1 MFLPWILCGVLSIV
15 VVILIIKLSLIQKS
29 INEICT
35 NLEDH
40 LFNDTNKLIYV
51 SSNDKHIRYL
61 AIKLNS
67 NLLELRKL
75 KRQYQFGNRELK
87 DAVTNISH
95 DLRTPLT
102 AICGYLD
109 LLKDET
115 KSAEVARYL
124 GYIGE
129 RAEAL
134 KALTEELFRYS
145 VIIST
150 KDEMQYENVC
160 INSVLENSIASFYCS
175 LTERKIT
182 PIINITEKHIVRH
195 LNKDALSRVFGN
207 IINNAVKYS
216 DGDLDIT
223 LSDDGKII
231 FCNTAASLDEVQVG
245 KLFDRFYTVEAARKS
260 TGLGLAI
267 AKSLVEQMN
276 GTIKANYADS
286 RLSIIIEFQDG
297 IRYLGK

>member
-1 MFLPWILCGVLSIV
+1 MLPWIICGVLIFIIIV
-15 VVILIIKLSLIQKS
+15 LITKIRIMQKS
-29 INEICT
+29 MDEICVC
-35 NLEDH
+35 LSEH
-40 LFNDTNKLIYV
+40 LSSDTNQLITV
-51 SSNDKHIRYL
+51 SSSDKYVRHL
-61 AIKLNS
+61 ANEMSTQLS
-67 NLLELRKL
+67 ELRNQR
-75 KRQYQFGNRELK
+75 RQYINGDRELK

-102 AICGYLD
+102 AICGYLE
-109 LLKDET
+109 LLKDEN

-216 DGDLDIT
+216 DGDLDVT

-286 RLSIIIEFQDG
+286 KLSIIIKFQDG

>member
-1 MFLPWILCGVLSIV
+1 MVLPWILCAVLSV
-15 VVILIIKLSLIQKS
+15 VVVVLIVKLSLIQKS
-29 INEICT
+29 INEICE
-35 NLEDH
+35 NLEDR

-51 SSNDKHIRYL
+51 SSNDKHIRSL

-67 NLLELRKL
+67 NLSELRKL
-75 KRQYQFGNRELK
+75 KRQYQTGNRELK

-102 AICGYLD
+102 AICGYLE
-109 LLKDET
+109 LLNDEN

-150 KDEMQYENVC
+150 KDELLYENVC
-160 INSVLENSIASFYCS
+160 INSALENSIASFYYA
-175 LTERKIT
+175 LTERNIT
-182 PIINITEKHIVRH
+182 PTINITEKHIMRY
-195 LNKDALSRVFGN
+195 LNQEALTRVFGN
-207 IINNAVKYS
+207 VLNNAVKYS
-216 DGDLDIT
+216 DGDLDIS
-223 LSDDGKII
+223 LSDDGKIT
-231 FCNTAASLDEVQVG
+231 FSNTAMSLDEVHVG
-245 KLFDRFYTVEAARKS
+245 KLFDRFYTVETARKS

-267 AKSLVEQMN
+267 AKTLVEQMN
-276 GTIKANYADS
+276 GKIEANYKNKKI
-286 RLSIIIEFQDG
+286 SIVISFSEVSQ
-297 IRYLGK
+297 

>member
-1 MFLPWILCGVLSIV
+1 MVLSWILCAMLFIAV
-15 VVILIIKLSLIQKS
+15 VALVIKILLMQKS
-29 INEICT
+29 INEICV

-40 LFNDTNKLIYV
+40 LFNDTNKLICV
-51 SSNDKHIRYL
+51 SSNDKYIRSL
-61 AIKLNS
+61 ATKLNY

-75 KRQYQFGNRELK
+75 KRQYQIGNCELK

-102 AICGYLD
+102 AICGYLE
-109 LLKDET
+109 LLNDEN

-145 VIIST
+145 VIVST
-150 KDEMQYENVC
+150 KEELQYENVC
-160 INSVLENSIASFYCS
+160 VNSVLENSVASFYYA
-175 LTERKIT
+175 LTERNIT
-182 PIINITEKHIVRH
+182 PNITITENSVMRR
-195 LNKDALSRVFGN
+195 LNQAALSRVFGN
-207 IINNAVKYS
+207 ILNNAVKYS
-216 DGDLDIT
+216 DGDLDIS
-223 LSDDGKII
+223 LSDDGTIT
-231 FCNTAASLDEVQVG
+231 FSNTAASLDEVQVG

-267 AKSLVEQMN
+267 AKTLVEQMN
-276 GTIKANYADS
+276 GKIEASYKQKKLY
-286 RLSIIIEFQDG
+286 IIISFSEE
-297 IRYLGK
+297 RNN